1 MFGWLANLLIKA
13 PIAGSGCACCE
24 AKKEQLRQMQK
35 AILSGE
41 ENDDRQAEAA
51 CQTACCRCGEQD
63 SPEFEM
69 TVSTRYKL

>member
-1 MFGWLANLLIKA
+1 MFGWLANLLIRA

-41 ENDDRQAEAA
+41 EGESQSENAVNECGS
-51 CQTACCRCGEQD
+51 CQNERGGQG
-63 SPEFEM
+63 FEM
-69 TVSTRYKL
+69 TVSTRYRL